1 MRRSC
6 VLLELDRIEFKKGEK
21 TMKKLFMCVAL
32 IAVLFFVP
40 TMTEAAEY
48 EMVIAHY
55 SISDP
60 VEQGMHASLVYFKS
74 MVEARTGGNVEV
86 RIFGDMVLGSPV
98 EYARETIRGDTVQ
111 SAILY
116 SGSFSSFYEKYQLM
130 TSPFLFPDYRTA
142 WTFFDSDYF
151 AAFMDEARKETGLR
165 FLGIYDDGGGLVAFT
180 NSRRLIQTPDDM
192 AGLRIRTEENPAHIA
207 MIEALGAR
215 AVPLAW
221 GDVVT
226 ALASGVAE
234 GQFNAP
240 SVNNYAKFWEV
251 TDYTSWIPFVYNT
264 AVWTVSDVWFEKLP
278 EEYQEIIIATAY
290 EAIQVARGVDTQR
303 STLYWVDDAVHYE
316 DTYMPTPEVQ
326 EQWQEILRPAFYEWI
341 TEDFGIDADLVDEF
355 WAEVDRQAEEL
366 NKNLM
371 ETRGKQ

>member
-1 MRRSC
+1 MKSK
-6 VLLELDRIEFKKGEK
+6 LLLSFFLVISL
-21 TMKKLFMCVAL
+21 LFIPQMS
-32 IAVLFFVP
+32 
-40 TMTEAAEY
+40 EAAEY

-60 VEQGMHASLVYFKS
+60 VEQGMHASLVYFQS

-86 RIFGDMVLGSPV
+86 KIFGDMLLGTPV
-98 EYARETIRGDTVQ
+98 EYTREAIRGDTVQ

-116 SGSFSSFYEKYQLM
+116 SGSFSSFFEDYQLM

-142 WTFFDSDYF
+142 WTFFDSEYF
-151 AAFMDEARKETGLR
+151 ADFMDVARQETGLR

-180 NSRRLIQTPDDM
+180 NTRRLIQTPDDM
-192 AGLRIRTEENPAHIA
+192 EGLRIRTEENPAHIA

-215 AVPLAW
+215 AVPLSW

-226 ALASGVAE
+226 ALASGVAD

-264 AVWTVSDVWFEKLP
+264 AVWTVSDAWFETLP
-278 EEYQEIIIATAY
+278 EEYQEIIITTAY

-303 STLYWVDDAVHYE
+303 STLYWVEDAAHYS

-326 EQWQEILRPAFYEWI
+326 EQWAEILRPAFYEWVV
-341 TEDFGIDADLVDEF
+341 EDFGIDADLVDEF
-355 WAEVDRQAEEL
+355 WAEVERQAQEL
-366 NKNLM
+366 NTSLM
-371 ETRGKQ
+371 ESRGKK